1 MDTKL
6 PEYEEKIANARTDA
20 QHALEEEVIHRLRE
34 RLREVKRQF
43 NDLNSALEGLEFSK
57 RSYKFTYRV
66 REEYRRFYEMVME
79 AGQLENQPLFEAN
92 STCEYGSGPLQDLL
106 NEILGRHGPREIKD
120 LEQRTDYRAYFDYDI
135 EITDA
140 QGDKSLFSR
149 SAGSGSGGETQTPY
163 YVAMLT
169 SMARLYRTRDESGNR
184 TALVAFDEP
193 FQKMDERNIAGTI
206 ELARR
211 MNLQLFLATT
221 KERCDLI
228 LPALG
233 RDRRATCLLVLRDG
247 DDVLLEPFQKNSI
260 SLDGKLASQSSPADE
275 PGVVGVASGEPGEP

>member
-1 MDTKL
+1 L

-66 REEYRRFYEMVME
+66 REEYRRFYDMVME
-79 AGQLENQPLFEAN
+79 AGQPENQPLFEAN
-92 STCEYGSGPLQDLL
+92 WHREYGSGPLQDLL
-106 NEILGRHGPREIKD
+106 NEILGERGQREIKD

-163 YVAMLT
+163 YVAMLA
-169 SMARLYRTRDESGNR
+169 SMARLYRTRDENGNR
-184 TALVAFDEP
+184 AAILAFDEP

-211 MNLQLFLATT
+211 MNLQLFLATP
-221 KERCDLI
+221 KERCDLM

-233 RDRRATCLLVLRDG
+233 RATCLLVLRDG
-247 DDVLLEPFQKNSI
+247 DDVLLEPFQKNSV
-260 SLDGKLASQSSPADE
+260 SSDGKRAPQPSPVDE
-275 PGVVGVASGEPGEP
+275 STVVGVSSGEAGET